1 VSFGPAD
8 YERALAARGLQDVSV
23 YHRRVTGSTNDD
35 ARRLVGAE
43 RFGDG
48 VSRALVI
55 AESQTRGRGRGGNSW
70 LSPEGSVAMTLVAS
84 GVDAARLPTLPLAA
98 GASVATAVRQL
109 GAPAFVKWPNDI
121 LINGLKVCGILCE
134 SSLLEG
140 SARVFVGIGINVE
153 AGASDA
159 EVASRSTTLRAQG
172 LDVDRPALVAD
183 IAGRVFEALRTDM
196 RSQAVVDRWKDLS
209 IPWWGEE
216 VTILEG
222 NDERRVTLL
231 DVNPDGLLVVRD
243 QDGVLRSLV
252 AGDVRRLRVVPT

>member
-8 YERALAARGLQDVSV
+8 YERALADRGLHDVAV

-35 ARRLVGAE
+35 ARRLVSAG
-43 RFGDG
+43 RFGDAF
-48 VSRALVI
+48 SRAIVI
-55 AESQTRGRGRGGNSW
+55 AESQTSGRGRGGNSW
-70 LSPEGSVAMTLVAS
+70 LSPEGSVAITLIAS
-84 GVDAARLPTLPLAA
+84 GIDSARLSALPLAV
-98 GASVATAVRQL
+98 GASVATALRHL

-121 LINGLKVCGILCE
+121 LIGGLKVCGILCE

-183 IAGRVFEALRTDM
+183 IAERVFETLRSDVKA
-196 RSQAVVDRWKDLS
+196 AVMVERWKDLS
-209 IPWWGEE
+209 VPWWGEE

-252 AGDVRRLRVVPT
+252 AGDVRRLRVPA